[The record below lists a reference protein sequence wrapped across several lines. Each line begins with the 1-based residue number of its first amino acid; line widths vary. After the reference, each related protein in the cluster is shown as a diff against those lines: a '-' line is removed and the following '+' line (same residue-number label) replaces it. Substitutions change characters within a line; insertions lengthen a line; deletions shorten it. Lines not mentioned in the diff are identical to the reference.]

1 MADRVITSVDPCLL
15 PEPVF
20 VKVHGAQES
29 IPSGWESIL
38 GLLKKF
44 TNTGSG
50 LHLAVWA
57 YLLFV
62 INDDICYF
70 SDVRTDQARRAAG
83 GEPEG

>member
-1 MADRVITSVDPCLL
+1 M
-15 PEPVF
+15 EPRNRF
-20 VKVHGAQES
+20 LQAGEY
-29 IPSGWESIL
+29 IL

-62 INDDICYF
+62 KNDDICFF

-83 GEPEG
+83 GEPGNQPCRR